1 MKVFSFKGGDFW
13 RVADGSGLFVTVCMV
28 TLFTHLEKPLEW
40 VVKFDEMRFRVY
52 GNYPHS
58 NKLGLQDRTTKRRN
72 QQEVNGEFSSSNSF
86 RARQLSKTRSRQ
98 SENLWKYSSTPWESQ
113 TSQRAF
119 CRDFRGGCQASHEW
133 HTNTKKRA
141 QMHLVLTSD
150 SETSY
155 ILVFRVCLWLLW
167 IILVINLW
175 IL

>member
-13 RVADGSGLFVTVCMV
+13 RVADGSGLFVTLCMV

-72 QQEVNGEFSSSNSF
+72 QQEVNGEFSSSNSLERGNF
-86 RARQLSKTRSRQ
+86 QRQGADNQKIYGNTQAHL
-98 SENLWKYSSTPWESQ
+98 ENPQ

>member
-72 QQEVNGEFSSSNSF
+72 QQEVNGEFSSSNSLERGNF
-86 RARQLSKTRSRQ
+86 QRQGADNQKIYGNTQAHLENPRHH
-98 SENLWKYSSTPWESQ
+98 SEHSAEILEEAAKPPMNGTPTPRKGRKCIW
-113 TSQRAF
+113 F
-119 CRDFRGGCQASHEW
+119 
-133 HTNTKKRA
+133 
-141 QMHLVLTSD
+141 
-150 SETSY
+150 
-155 ILVFRVCLWLLW
+155 
-167 IILVINLW
+167 
-175 IL
+175 